1 MTEEEITTLAREYAE
16 EMAKGP
22 EFEELSDGMK
32 ENVLAL
38 NTVYV
43 AEVIHWLCER
53 FCLVEKYRVQRVA
66 KVLTEQCKYANDTG
80 FYKFDLSCC
89 TFIIRQFFPEIAKV
103 NEEK

>member
-32 ENVLAL
+32 KNVLAL

-53 FCLVEKYRVQRVA
+53 FCLVEKEVINNTYRKAIEQGKHAHFKFQIESRA
-66 KVLTEQCKYANDTG
+66 KLRLLQT
-80 FYKFDLSCC
+80 
-89 TFIIRQFFPEIAKV
+89 FFPEITKV

>member
-53 FCLVEKYRVQRVA
+53 FCLVEKEVINNTYRKAIEQGKHAHIKFQIESRA
-66 KVLTEQCKYANDTG
+66 KLRLLQT
-80 FYKFDLSCC
+80 
-89 TFIIRQFFPEIAKV
+89 FFPEIAKV